1 MAFPQGIESPARVG
15 ARPLTPGE
23 RAEQQYPSGGPP
35 RPDSSVHGYVAR
47 QAVSVIDRHLYAR
60 GRERFGVDRE
70 VNLYLRPERVA
81 VPDVLLYLRRPASKP
96 AGAGAYVVS
105 RDKAPEL
112 VLEILSAFT
121 WQSDVP
127 HADDEETVA
136 RKIAFYEACGV
147 KEYWIYDPEACRPAP
162 AARLEGFRLR
172 DGVYAALAPD
182 LDGRWFSA
190 VLDAAWGLAPSAFL
204 QKDRYLPLRLQDPR
218 TGAWYPTI
226 EEHDR
231 QFRERKRQL
240 DERRRQLN
248 QQLDAQGQRK
258 RQLDQQLD
266 AQGQQ
271 IDELKAVL
279 ARYRERFGPLQ

>member
-1 MAFPQGIESPARVG
+1 MVLPQGIERPEVSERSTRAR

-23 RAEQQYPSGGPP
+23 RAERQYPSGGSPMP
-35 RPDSSVHGYVAR
+35 ASPVHGYVAR
-47 QAVSVIDRHLYAR
+47 QAVSVIDRHLRAR
-60 GRERFGVDRE
+60 GRERFGIDWE
-70 VNLYLRPERVA
+70 VNLYLRSGLVV

-96 AGAGAYVVS
+96 AGAGAYVVA

-147 KEYWIYDPEACRPAP
+147 KEYWIYDPEACRPGP

-172 DGVYAALAPD
+172 DGVYAALAPEP
-182 LDGRWFSA
+182 DGRWFSA
-190 VLDAAWGLAPSAFL
+190 VLDAAWGLGPPAFL
-204 QKDRYLPLRLQDPR
+204 EQDRYLPLRLQDPR

-226 EEHDR
+226 EERDR
-231 QFRERKRQL
+231 QF
-240 DERRRQLN
+240 
-248 QQLDAQGQRK
+248 
-258 RQLDQQLD
+258 
-266 AQGQQ
+266 
-271 IDELKAVL
+271 DELKAVL
-279 ARYRERFGPLQ
+279 ARYREQFGPLA